1 MRDRGLICEVTEH
14 YNAFTKRRNDL
25 MGFCD
30 ILCLGQDTNDATVVN
45 TDFGRLAFL
54 SKGNNKA
61 IAVQTTSGSNT
72 SARVKKI
79 MAEPR
84 AELWLRAGNMI
95 EVHGWRKA
103 GPRGKRKTWQCR
115 IEKITLEDLTKTN
128 QGL

>member
-1 MRDRGLICEVTEH
+1 MRARGLTCEVAEH
-14 YNAFTKRRNDL
+14 YNSFSKKRNDL

-30 ILCLGQDTNDATVVN
+30 ILCLGMDAEVPTKSFYPFV
-45 TDFGRLAFL
+45 
-54 SKGNNKA
+54 A
-61 IAVQTTSGSNT
+61 IAVQTTSGSNV

-84 AELWLRAGNMI
+84 AKLWVKAGNLI

-115 IEKITLEDLTKTN
+115 IEKISLADLTKTET
-128 QGL
+128 GR